1 MKDFKLV
8 FTMLIMTL
16 LSLSLTA
23 QSDFANI
30 ENTMHPIANMDDMF
44 IPYGNPSL
52 MHSSFA
58 NGLGFAQSYN
68 NKEFL
73 RQHWFF
79 FLQDGW
85 GYIYENKNDVSY
97 HNLAMGQA
105 LGKGALLKNVH
116 VGTRYNW
123 ENSSLSEGAWKSG
136 ITIRPHN
143 STSLAMV
150 WDNPY
155 KQAPAYTF
163 GAALRP
169 LEFVNTHLAHRLE
182 LSADI
187 HYNKDPLKPNAKRDL
202 KQVLLGIN
210 TEILNGVKIGAAYDL
225 DNKNI
230 MMNFSLRFGG
240 ANLGNLGIKP
250 HKADM
255 QNIAYIHLG
264 ELSYKPFLGITPSKW
279 HEMKLRGSVVSYKAP
294 SYKLGP
300 ISIYDSKTKSVDEVI
315 QELEKAAHE
324 PGINGI
330 LLVNPSFAT
339 SLALQQELVR
349 AFDAFKAT
357 GKHVACYYDNLSNG
371 GYIFAASIADKIW
384 LNPQGILDLK
394 GFAINSP
401 YFADLLDEIGVEV
414 LNFRSHKYKSAGN
427 QFSESS
433 MTQAERDVYDAILQT
448 YFDEIVAQI
457 SKGRTGKIIGSVED
471 AINNGPYY
479 NAQDALNRGLID
491 GLVYQDELPTL
502 LKDEFGF
509 KNQSS
514 TLNDYHDYS
523 WHKSSAK
530 KIAVIYAQGN
540 IVMGKGAAG
549 KSIASETTVELIR
562 KARKNPEYKG
572 IILRVDSGG
581 GSAQASD
588 IILRELV
595 KAQTENKMPVVV
607 SMAGVAAS
615 GGYYIACKADK
626 IIAEAS
632 TLTGSIGVI
641 GLTFNAQKMFNKI
654 RVNWSTVKKGE
665 HSDFPSLF
673 RRWTE
678 DEKRRM
684 TDMIEF
690 VYEDFVNKVDQG
702 RENLNLSQVN
712 EYAQGR
718 VWSGRQAYELG
729 LVDDLGGMDK
739 AVEHIRQITGIDG
752 EITLVDA
759 TSKRDGIQINMKP
772 ISLIKTLV
780 PEMVVEMDES
790 YKQIYE
796 LWKQYQNPSA
806 LMLCPVQNQ
815 VIDF

>member
-1 MKDFKLV
+1 MCLA
-8 FTMLIMTL
+8 LIFGFCVL
-16 LSLSLTA
+16 GLGA
-23 QSDFANI
+23 QSNLIDP
-30 ENTMHPIANMDDMF
+30 ESTMHPIANIDDQF
-44 IPYGNPSL
+44 TPYVNPSL
-52 MHSSFA
+52 LGESFA
-58 NGLGFAQSYN
+58 NGIGFAQGLDKMN
-68 NKEFL
+68 FL
-73 RQHWFF
+73 KQHWFF
-79 FLQDGW
+79 LSTKDLS
-85 GYIYENKNDVSY
+85 YIYENRDDVSY
-97 HNLAMGQA
+97 HSLTSGFS
-105 LGKGALLKNVH
+105 LGETKVLKDIYI
-116 VGTRYNW
+116 GSRFSW
-123 ENSSLSEGAWKSG
+123 KNSTISEGWWKSG
-136 ITIRPHN
+136 VTYRPLN
-143 STSLAMV
+143 SASIAMV
-150 WDNPY
+150 WDNPF
-155 KQAPAYTF
+155 KQAPSYQF
-163 GAALRP
+163 GIAIRP
-169 LEFVNTHLAHRLE
+169 LDFKDSELAHRLE

-187 HYNKDPLKPNAKRDL
+187 RYNKDPQPNTKREF
-202 KQVLLGIN
+202 KEALLGIN

-230 MMNFSLRFGG
+230 MMNFSLRFGRS
-240 ANLGNLGIKP
+240 NLGNLALKP
-250 HKADM
+250 KDKDL

-264 ELSYKPFLGITPSKW
+264 ELNYKPFLGISPSKW
-279 HEMKLRGSVVSYKAP
+279 HEMKLQGSVVSYKAS

-300 ISIYDSKTKSVDEVI
+300 ITIYDSETRSVDEVI
-315 QELEKAAHE
+315 KELDKAANE
-324 PGINGI
+324 PGVEGI
-330 LLVNPSFAT
+330 LLINPSFAT

-349 AFDAFKAT
+349 AFSTFKAT

-479 NAQDALNRGLID
+479 NPQDALDIGLID
-491 GLVYQDELPTL
+491 GLAYQDELPTL

-509 KNQSS
+509 QNQSS
-514 TLNDYHDYS
+514 SLKLYHDYS
-523 WHKSSAK
+523 WHKSSPK

-540 IVMGKGAAG
+540 IVMGKGTAG
-549 KSIASETTVELIR
+549 KSIAAETTVELIR

-654 RVNWSTVKKGE
+654 RVNWSSVKKGE

-673 RRWTE
+673 RKWTDE
-678 DEKRRM
+678 EKRRM
-684 TDMIEF
+684 TDMIEL
-690 VYEDFVNKVDQG
+690 VYEDFVSKVDQG
-702 RENLNLSQVN
+702 RHNLDLDQVH

-729 LVDDLGGMDK
+729 LVDDLGGMDI
-739 AVEHIRQITGIDG
+739 AVEHIRQLTGIKG

-759 TSKRDGIQINMKP
+759 TSKRAGININMQP

-796 LWKQYQNPSA
+796 LYKQYQDQNA
-806 LMLCPVQNQ
+806 LMLCPVQTQ
-815 VIDF
+815 AIDF